1 MWLGRSTPR
10 TCRRPGRAVV
20 RRRRR
25 RDVYAGFGG
34 EATRRGGLINCR
46 ALLFEVVSDYRI
58 SAALSWNR
66 DLCRHQPSTEP
77 FSDSTY
83 SLVRRHRGTV
93 LASNIRIALAVAYLV
108 LLVWRSRVEGHIP
121 EYWWIVIAVYFLSI
135 QATRWAESLWNWW
148 QLRQTVRSFGMLEPA
163 AKEAALTRLWSAS
176 ARHHLAELVKDEGE
190 PEIGDSIERYPFTRS
205 ARRETTV
212 AFWVMAGL
220 SAILFGALI
229 AWPHRVA
236 AGFGWFAWTLAGG
249 GTVTAAILRH
259 RMHFLESTLE
269 VSRFGLAQVDGEG
282 TRR

>member
-1 MWLGRSTPR
+1 
-10 TCRRPGRAVV
+10 
-20 RRRRR
+20 
-25 RDVYAGFGG
+25 
-34 EATRRGGLINCR
+34 
-46 ALLFEVVSDYRI
+46 
-58 SAALSWNR
+58 
-66 DLCRHQPSTEP
+66 
-77 FSDSTY
+77 
-83 SLVRRHRGTV
+83 V

-282 TRR
+282 TRRVISWTAPLVLRYRRWPQRFEVGVIGRRDLIRLDFDRVGIDRAFRLTVEYGGFPDVLIKGDAA